1 MLPLVNGLGI
11 AAGVLILVNLLGVLI
26 FGTRTSFLVGAV
38 GPLFLFGSAL
48 LLRWHWKARLRIEV
62 GVSAD
67 AIQVAGDSGWTL
79 PLNEVDRIS
88 WHPGGVD
95 RNSVPSI
102 LIAASASNGDPAL
115 QRWRRQF
122 RVRRDI
128 GRDLLLI
135 PTEHAEQIVA
145 EVTRRLPPSDPAQR

>member
-11 AAGVLILVNLLGVLI
+11 AAGVLLPAHPPGVPG
-26 FGTRTSFLVGAV
+26 FAPRTSRPVGAV
-38 GPLFLFGSAL
+38 GRVFLFGSAL